1 MKITILKVLCLMS
14 LILWPA
20 VSYPLDVNWHF
31 GVKVGAGFTD
41 ATVKNHSSSSSKLTD
56 KNSLAGGVFVNFS
69 HVDFAR
75 IQLEV
80 IYMQRGFKRTGFSAD
95 LTTLSFPILA
105 RFQIPQGVF
114 LNLGIAI
121 TVLTGGTV
129 NDAFKSST
137 DIDDHF
143 ERLEYDLEVGIG
155 WEFEI
160 FKGGNLFTEL
170 RLSYG
175 LNNISTIY
183 PQEVNLL
190 TTHLYVGFQ
199 Y

>member
-1 MKITILKVLCLMS
+1 MKIIILKALCYIT
-14 LILWPA
+14 LILCP
-20 VSYPLDVNWHF
+20 VMTYPLDVNWHF
-31 GVKVGAGFTD
+31 GAKIGAGFTD
-41 ATVKNHSSSSSKLTD
+41 AAVKNHLSSSSKLTD
-56 KNSLAGGVFVNFS
+56 KGSLAGGVFVNFS
-69 HVDFAR
+69 HVDYAR
-75 IQLEV
+75 IQLEA
-80 IYMQRGFKRTGFSAD
+80 IYMEKGFKRTGFTAN
-95 LTTLSFPILA
+95 LKALSFPILA

-114 LNLGIAI
+114 LNIGIAI

-129 NDAFKSST
+129 NDASKSST

-143 ERLEYDLEVGIG
+143 ERLEYDLEAGIG
-155 WEFEI
+155 WEFEV
-160 FKGGNLFTEL
+160 FKGGNLFLEL

>member
-1 MKITILKVLCLMS
+1 MKVIILKSLCMIS
-14 LILWPA
+14 VILWPTL
-20 VSYPLDVNWHF
+20 SYPLDVNWHF
-31 GVKVGAGFTD
+31 GAKIGAGFTHALVD
-41 ATVKNHSSSSSKLTD
+41 NHSSSSSKLTD
-56 KNSLAGGVFVNFS
+56 KSSLAGGVFVNFS

-75 IQLEV
+75 IQLEA
-80 IYMQRGFKRTGFSAD
+80 IYMQKGFKRNGFSAN
-95 LTTLSFPILA
+95 LTALSFPILA

-129 NDAFKSST
+129 NDSSKSST

-143 ERLEYDLEVGIG
+143 ERLEYDLEAGIG
-155 WEFEI
+155 WEFEV
-160 FKGGNLFTEL
+160 FKGGNIFLEL

-175 LNNISTIY
+175 LNNISTFY